1 MTQLFT
7 NRNPIR
13 HKAARP
19 ARLVAMLVATALL
32 SVAPAVAQPSA
43 ARGHNLEGTWRID
56 LIGDPG
62 FLTVKT
68 SGFFT
73 SDGSMFVQNAVPNI
87 APGMLIL
94 NGTGAWVRS
103 GNRQFDLTWIYPVV
117 SPIDGSY
124 IGEFKDLAR
133 IYLNYDG
140 TLTGVSTFAFTLA
153 DGTVAFAGSQKVKMV
168 RLRVEPMP

>member
-7 NRNPIR
+7 NQNPIR
-13 HKAARP
+13 RQAARL
-19 ARLVAMLVATALL
+19 ARLMAMLIATALMPAVPV
-32 SVAPAVAQPSA
+32 VAQPAVAG
-43 ARGHNLEGTWRID
+43 RHHLEGTWRID
-56 LIGDPG
+56 FLGDPG

-73 SDGSMFVQNAVPNI
+73 SDGSMFVQNPVPNI

-133 IYLNYDG
+133 IYLNDDG

>member
-13 HKAARP
+13 HKAAGP
-19 ARLVAMLVATALL
+19 ARLVAMLIAIALL
-32 SVAPAVAQPSA
+32 SAAPVVAQPSA
-43 ARGHNLEGTWRID
+43 ARGQSLEGTWRID
-56 LIGDPG
+56 FLGDPG

-73 SDGSMFVQNAVPNI
+73 SDGSMFVQNVVPNI

-133 IYLNYDG
+133 IYLNDDG